1 MLDEAEIIDDEE
13 PDFEAIQRNKA
24 QYQLRKLNNQNEDSI
39 GPSKS
44 KQMTGNIDDMVDP
57 MVSEPVS

>member
-24 QYQLRKLNNQNEDSI
+24 QY
-39 GPSKS
+39 
-44 KQMTGNIDDMVDP
+44 
-57 MVSEPVS
+57 